1 MKAHLNEELKMNN
14 EKRGDP
20 SLRSSIDKYLE
31 HVKTSFKDA
40 MYKAGNWDEEAV
52 SRYCQAVRVSDR
64 GDLLTI
70 SSGAKKVHA
79 YVATKNIGDHQ
90 KGSIFSA
97 GWFGKPSLSNS
108 IGNVLEGAY

>member
-1 MKAHLNEELKMNN
+1 MEID
-14 EKRGDP
+14 KRGDTT
-20 SLRSSIDKYLE
+20 LRNSIDNYLE
-31 HVKTSFKDA
+31 SIKKNFRDS
-40 MYKAGNWDEEAV
+40 MYNTGNWDEDMV
-52 SRYCQAVRVSDR
+52 TRFCQAVRVSNR

-79 YVATKNIGDHQ
+79 YVATKNISGHQ
-90 KGSIFSA
+90 KGSIFAA

>member
-1 MKAHLNEELKMNN
+1 MEND
-14 EKRGDP
+14 KRGDTK
-20 SLRSSIDKYLE
+20 LRNSIDSYLE
-31 HVKTSFKDA
+31 SIKKNFKDS
-40 MYKAGNWDEEAV
+40 MYSTGNWDEDAV
-52 SRYCQAVRVSDR
+52 SRFCQAVRVSNR

>member
-1 MKAHLNEELKMNN
+1 MNN
-14 EKRGDP
+14 NQRNDLA
-20 SLRSSIDKYLE
+20 LRNSIDRYLE
-31 HVKTSFKDA
+31 HIKKSFKDS
-40 MYKAGNWDEEAV
+40 MYSTGSWDEDLV
-52 SRYCQAVRVSDR
+52 SKFCQAVRVSNR

-70 SSGAKKVHA
+70 SSGSKKVHA
-79 YVATKNIGDHQ
+79 YIATKNINGHQ

>member
-1 MKAHLNEELKMNN
+1 MENANN
-14 EKRGDP
+14 KRTDIT
-20 SLRSSIDKYLE
+20 LRQSIDGYLE
-31 HVKTSFKDA
+31 HIQKSFKDA
-40 MYKAGNWDEEAV
+40 MYTSGNWDEEALL
-52 SRYCQAVRVSDR
+52 RFCQAVRVSNR

-79 YVATKNIGDHQ
+79 YIAIKNINGYE

>member
-1 MKAHLNEELKMNN
+1 MEHANN
-14 EKRGDP
+14 KRSDIT
-20 SLRSSIDKYLE
+20 LRQSIDGYLAYIQ
-31 HVKTSFKDA
+31 KSFKDA
-40 MYKAGNWDEEAV
+40 MYTSGSWDEDAL
-52 SRYCQAVRVSDR
+52 SKFCQGVRVTNR

-70 SSGAKKVHA
+70 SSGQKKVHA
-79 YVATKNIGDHQ
+79 YIATKNINGHD

>member
-1 MKAHLNEELKMNN
+1 MEND
-14 EKRGDP
+14 KRGDTR
-20 SLRSSIDKYLE
+20 LRNSIDSYLE
-31 HVKTSFKDA
+31 SIKKNFKDS
-40 MYKAGNWDEEAV
+40 MYSTGNWDEDAV
-52 SRYCQAVRVSDR
+52 SRFCQAVRVSNR

-79 YVATKNIGDHQ
+79 YIATKNINGHG

>member
-1 MKAHLNEELKMNN
+1 MEND
-14 EKRGDP
+14 KRGDTR
-20 SLRSSIDKYLE
+20 LRNSIDSYLE
-31 HVKTSFKDA
+31 SIKKNFKDS
-40 MYKAGNWDEEAV
+40 MYSTGNWDEDAV
-52 SRYCQAVRVSDR
+52 SRFCQAVRVSNR

>member
-1 MKAHLNEELKMNN
+1 MEHANN
-14 EKRGDP
+14 KRTDIT
-20 SLRSSIDKYLE
+20 LRQSIDSYLE
-31 HVKTSFKDA
+31 HIQNSFKDA
-40 MYKAGNWDEEAV
+40 MYTGGSWDEDAL
-52 SRYCQAVRVSDR
+52 SRFCQAVRVSDR

-79 YVATKNIGDHQ
+79 YIATKNINGHG

>member
-1 MKAHLNEELKMNN
+1 MEND
-14 EKRGDP
+14 KRGDTK
-20 SLRSSIDKYLE
+20 LRNSIDSYLE
-31 HVKTSFKDA
+31 SIKKNFKDS
-40 MYKAGNWDEEAV
+40 MYSTGNWDEDAV
-52 SRYCQAVRVSDR
+52 SRFCQAVRVSNR

-79 YVATKNIGDHQ
+79 YIATKNIGDHQ

>member
-1 MKAHLNEELKMNN
+1 MEND
-14 EKRGDP
+14 KRGDTK
-20 SLRSSIDKYLE
+20 LRNSIDSYLE
-31 HVKTSFKDA
+31 SIKKNFKDS
-40 MYKAGNWDEEAV
+40 MYSTGNWDEDAV
-52 SRYCQAVRVSDR
+52 SRFCQAVRVSNR

-79 YVATKNIGDHQ
+79 YVSTKNIGDHQ